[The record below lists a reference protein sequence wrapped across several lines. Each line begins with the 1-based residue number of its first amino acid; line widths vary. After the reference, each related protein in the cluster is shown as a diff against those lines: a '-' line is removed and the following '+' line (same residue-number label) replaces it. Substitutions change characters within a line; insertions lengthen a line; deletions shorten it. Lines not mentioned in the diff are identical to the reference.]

1 MLALGV
7 VLQAGKID
15 ERLFP
20 NGIAGGLDSLY
31 QISATANLYDLAKR

>member
-7 VLQAGKID
+7 VLQAGETN

-20 NGIAGGLDSLY
+20 THFLSWFDSFY
-31 QISATANLYDLAKR
+31 QVSATANLYDLAK